1 MLHCAVYGLIFPST
15 IDHIKFLTVTTFQEY
30 RGQAPPS
37 ACESLLREY
46 AAMVNIDVDAR
57 SSPEVRL
64 EVETLSTPEVTA
76 ESSLNTGQKRRLE
89 LLKKVGTKRPAT
101 NGALDHELI
110 NYLSIRLSDQKLA
123 FFDLLQFWKDNQK
136 RYPV

>member
-15 IDHIKFLTVTTFQEY
+15 IDYIKFLTVTTFQEY
-30 RGQAPPS
+30 HGQAPPS

-57 SSPEVRL
+57 SPPEVRL

-89 LLKKVGTKRPAT
+89 L
-101 NGALDHELI
+101 
-110 NYLSIRLSDQKLA
+110 
-123 FFDLLQFWKDNQK
+123 
-136 RYPV
+136 